1 MLHAIFILILL
12 FLVLSM
18 YKQKKKWEK
27 FISDWNLNFE
37 IFNKIVELTK
47 KNRKETRDLIPVD
60 ELKRLNNLTNN
71 TLTIG
76 QRLNIKST
84 PEIEENYDEI
94 LSTCDSLSE
103 RLLQVFQ
110 ENAKKAFKN
119 IKVEIKQET
128 SDKES

>member
-47 KNRKETRDLIPVD
+47 KNRKETRDLI
-60 ELKRLNNLTNN
+60 LNASINSSEK
-71 TLTIG
+71 
-76 QRLNIKST
+76 LN
-84 PEIEENYDEI
+84 EIEENYDEI